1 MIKALSKPRPG
12 TYRRR
17 MRGILIT
24 DRETEAL
31 IRKLAKATGD
41 TVRGAVVKAVK
52 EKHEALDRL
61 MRRRVEWSRKIRPA
75 KPRPSL
81 RSHERISPPLP

>member
-12 TYRRR
+12 PYRRR
-17 MRGILIT
+17 KRGILIA

-31 IRKLAKATGD
+31 IRKLAEATGD
-41 TVRGAVVKAVK
+41 TFRGAVVKAVK

-61 MRRRVEWSRKIRPA
+61 TRCRVEWSRKIRPT
-75 KPRPSL
+75 KPRPVAA
-81 RSHERISPPLP
+81 